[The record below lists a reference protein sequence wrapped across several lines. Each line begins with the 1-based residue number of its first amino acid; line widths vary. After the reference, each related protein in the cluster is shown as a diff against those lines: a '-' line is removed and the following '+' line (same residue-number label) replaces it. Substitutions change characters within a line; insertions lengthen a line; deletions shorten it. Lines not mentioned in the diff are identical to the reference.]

1 MSFYCLTNIYIGSKH
16 VHHDGSTSAIDLVFT
31 SNPSSVSNSEII
43 PPLANSDHYGVLLE
57 LKKKPDKVEKSQG
70 RLVWRYSLANW
81 SQACEL
87 VQAFDW
93 DAILSDNI
101 DLAKMAPPIYE
112 HNEANNTQQAAAL
125 EKEPPIVK

>member
-1 MSFYCLTNIYIGSKH
+1 MSFYIYIGPTH

-70 RLVWRYSLANW
+70 RLVWRYSLTNW

-112 HNEANNTQQAAAL
+112 RI
-125 EKEPPIVK
+125 K